1 MIQEMDLMEIFYW
14 FHRHPELSYEEYDT
28 TAQIKKL
35 LKAADV
41 KILPIPMETGL
52 IAEVKGEKDG
62 PVQALRC
69 DIDAL
74 PITEL
79 TDLPYAS
86 KCPGKMHACGHDFH
100 ITAGIG
106 TAIWLQEHKD
116 ELCGTVRFFF
126 QPGEESSLGAW
137 KVLETTAL
145 DSVTRVWGFHSDPTN
160 LVNAIGIREGA
171 VAAAVDRFVITIT
184 GVGCHG
190 AHPDD
195 GVDPIPAAAAMVQA
209 FQTIVTRNINPFH
222 PTLISVTRLEAGN
235 TWNVIPQTA
244 QLEGTVRTMDR
255 QDRSLFEKRLKAIAE
270 RTASAYG
277 ASAEVEWIPGPPAV
291 CNDAEMAAFAKETA
305 EAEGFWTVPEEQVRL
320 ILPETEEKIRTEVLL
335 KRAKLRAMHL
345 LEDMDRTESA
355 LREKLRQGLYPS
367 DVTEAAIEYVKSFG
381 YLDDVR
387 YAENF
392 VRSRQN
398 VKSKKEIGTALLQKG
413 ISSEIAKRAM
423 EICYEEMGEEE
434 AIRKILRKKK
444 V

>member
-1 MIQEMDLMEIFYW
+1 MEIFYW

-86 KCPGKMHACGHDFH
+86 ECPGKMHACGHDFH

-106 TAIWLQEHKD
+106 TAIWLQEHKG

-222 PTLISVTRLEAGN
+222 PALISVTRLEAGN

-255 QDRSLFEKRLKAIAE
+255 QDRCLFEKRLKAIAE
-270 RTASAYG
+270 QTASAYG

-305 EAEGFWTVPEEQVRL
+305 EAEGFQTVPEEQSLGGDDFSFYMEKVPGCYIKIGIGKGATIHQPTFQVDPAALMPAVRYL
-320 ILPETEEKIRTEVLL
+320 SRLLLRWGEEK
-335 KRAKLRAMHL
+335 
-345 LEDMDRTESA
+345 
-355 LREKLRQGLYPS
+355 G
-367 DVTEAAIEYVKSFG
+367 
-381 YLDDVR
+381 
-387 YAENF
+387 
-392 VRSRQN
+392 
-398 VKSKKEIGTALLQKG
+398 
-413 ISSEIAKRAM
+413 
-423 EICYEEMGEEE
+423 
-434 AIRKILRKKK
+434 
-444 V
+444 

>member
-1 MIQEMDLMEIFYW
+1 MIQEIDLMEIFYW

-35 LKAADV
+35 LEAADI

-62 PVQALRC
+62 PLQALRC

-79 TDLPYAS
+79 TGLPYAS

-116 ELCGTVRFFF
+116 ELCGTVRIFF
-126 QPGEESSLGAW
+126 QPGEESSLGAR
-137 KVLETTAL
+137 KVLETMAL
-145 DSVTRVWGFHSDPTN
+145 DSVTRIWGFHSDPTN
-160 LVNAIGIREGA
+160 SVNAIGIREGA

-222 PTLISVTRLEAGN
+222 PALISVTRLEAGN

-255 QDRSLFEKRLKAIAE
+255 QDRRLFEKRLKAIAE
-270 RTASAYG
+270 QTASAYG

-291 CNDAEMAAFAKETA
+291 CNDAEMAAFAKKTA
-305 EAEGFWTVPEEQVRL
+305 EAEGFQTVPEEQSL
-320 ILPETEEKIRTEVLL
+320 GGDDFSFYMEKVPGCYIKIGIGKGATIHQPTFQVDP
-335 KRAKLRAMHL
+335 A
-345 LEDMDRTESA
+345 A
-355 LREKLRQGLYPS
+355 LMP
-367 DVTEAAIEYVKSFG
+367 A
-381 YLDDVR
+381 VR
-387 YAENF
+387 YL
-392 VRSRQN
+392 SR
-398 VKSKKEIGTALLQKG
+398 LLL
-413 ISSEIAKRAM
+413 RW
-423 EICYEEMGEEE
+423 GEEN
-434 AIRKILRKKK
+434 A
-444 V
+444 